1 MVAPRLLRP
10 GPRPGRDNRA
20 GALAQAAATQATP
33 LGAWWAGE
41 RAPPAN
47 ARMLQE
53 DIGPGMTVVEI
64 PGAGHALLPE
74 QPEAVATAV
83 IDCIRAR

>member
-1 MVAPRLLRP
+1 M
-10 GPRPGRDNRA
+10 
-20 GALAQAAATQATP
+20 ALAQAAATQATP
-33 LGAWWAGE
+33 LEAWWAGG
-41 RAPPAN
+41 RAPILVVQPMADTIAPPAN

-74 QPEAVATAV
+74 QPEAGATAV